1 MHKEKLCD
9 VDLLSDEQ
17 KADLDKFN
25 ETEDEF
31 DDTKTVVDL
40 FREQA
45 RKTPDNIAVV
55 YKEKSFTYAQVD
67 EISDRIAGFVHNKGI
82 GKENVVSVLI
92 PRCEYMVI
100 ASLGVLK
107 AGAAYQPLDPS
118 YPPERLN
125 FMINDSSA
133 KLLIADESLLELL
146 PDYNGDILLTRIFLI
161 FQNQM
166 QLLKNH
172 SWMIFGFEANVKK
185 MMKGCTV
192 ISIEDELQEFM
203 LTTAVRKPQAEEKK
217 NTQRSLPS
225 LKNTAYLIYT
235 SGSTGKPKGVMLRHI
250 GIANYLTY
258 SDANIQVKY
267 VVDNCKVYGSVTTI
281 SFDMSLKETM
291 LSLCNGLTLVFAS
304 DEQTVNPVSLA
315 KLFKENNVDVF
326 NSTSSRLLQYM
337 ELGYFD

>member
-1 MHKEKLCD
+1 MHKKRLCD
-9 VDLLSDEQ
+9 IDLLSDEQ

-45 RKTPDNIAVV
+45 KKTPDNIAVD

-67 EISDRIAGFVHNKGI
+67 EISDRIAGFVHSKGI

-107 AGAAYQPLDPS
+107 SGAAYQPLDPS

-146 PDYNGDILLTRIFLI
+146 PDYKGDILLTKDIL
-161 FQNQM
+161 N
-166 QLLKNH
+166 
-172 SWMIFGFEANVKK
+172 
-185 MMKGCTV
+185 
-192 ISIEDELQEFM
+192 
-203 LTTAVRKPQAEEKK
+203 
-217 NTQRSLPS
+217 LP
-225 LKNTAYLIYT
+225 K
-235 SGSTGKPKGVMLRHI
+235 
-250 GIANYLTY
+250 
-258 SDANIQVKY
+258 SDAIIEKSQL
-267 VVDNCKVYGSVTTI
+267 DD
-281 SFDMSLKETM
+281 FWL
-291 LSLCNGLTLVFAS
+291 
-304 DEQTVNPVSLA
+304 
-315 KLFKENNVDVF
+315 
-326 NSTSSRLLQYM
+326 
-337 ELGYFD
+337 